1 MITRTEHQLVPKLP
15 DKLLEE
21 QNGDSFDNTKINAG
35 YLESRQTKKAL
46 QALNQTLNGL
56 SDDDHKQK
64 YYRFLVSKGITIV
77 TDIFERMDLDRKI
90 VESLRKLQAMDNMTE
105 EEYYRKKD
113 ALMRK
118 MTHKATA
125 FLYEKE
131 DKKKGNSLRELAAKK
146 EHEDKIR
153 AARKANP

>member
-1 MITRTEHQLVPKLP
+1 
-15 DKLLEE
+15 
-21 QNGDSFDNTKINAG
+21 
-35 YLESRQTKKAL
+35 
-46 QALNQTLNGL
+46 
-56 SDDDHKQK
+56 
-64 YYRFLVSKGITIV
+64 
-77 TDIFERMDLDRKI
+77 MDLDRKI